1 MGGIWRKVLETVKG
15 KWEGMDRGRRG
26 LILASFIGLVLGTFL
41 LLAMLGR
48 PRYSVLFSNLS
59 SQDAGE
65 IVELLKSEKI
75 PYKLGDGGG
84 SILVPSGRVHEIRLK
99 VASKGLPRGSGV
111 GFEIFDKGGLGMSD
125 FVQRTNYQRALQ
137 GELERTIGSLS
148 EVEQARVHISIPQEG
163 VFLEKAREPSASVL
177 LKLKPGASMDG
188 EKAKAIAHLVA
199 SAVEGLTPERVTI
212 VDTNGRFLSDL
223 ESTSP
228 VKLLPSQMELVSA
241 YEKKVEEKIA
251 GMLEKA
257 LGPGKSVVKVSAILD
272 MDHVESNRE
281 IYEPSTPSGTGMIL
295 SEKELSETFQGQGGV
310 GGVPGARALIPTYQA
325 SSSGPSSYQRRE
337 VTRNYEITKRVE
349 RQIKVPGDVKRL
361 SVAVIVNGN
370 PPSSQL
376 ASLRSA
382 IATAAG
388 IDERR
393 GDRIIVTAMPFDT
406 SFIER
411 ERAAMEKARREE
423 FYISIAKYVVMG
435 IVGLLLLL
443 FLRKALRRK
452 PEVVREEIPE
462 AQVETVVEEV
472 PEPVLVE
479 EEKEDLEKRRFDLM
493 RRKIEEEA
501 RERAEVIAN
510 FLRAWIEGE

>member
-1 MGGIWRKVLETVKG
+1 
-15 KWEGMDRGRRG
+15 
-26 LILASFIGLVLGTFL
+26 
-41 LLAMLGR
+41 
-48 PRYSVLFSNLS
+48 
-59 SQDAGE
+59 
-65 IVELLKSEKI
+65 
-75 PYKLGDGGG
+75 
-84 SILVPSGRVHEIRLK
+84 
-99 VASKGLPRGSGV
+99 
-111 GFEIFDKGGLGMSD
+111 
-125 FVQRTNYQRALQ
+125 
-137 GELERTIGSLS
+137 
-148 EVEQARVHISIPQEG
+148 
-163 VFLEKAREPSASVL
+163 
-177 LKLKPGASMDG
+177 
-188 EKAKAIAHLVA
+188 
-199 SAVEGLTPERVTI
+199 
-212 VDTNGRFLSDL
+212 
-223 ESTSP
+223 
-228 VKLLPSQMELVSA
+228 
-241 YEKKVEEKIA
+241 
-251 GMLEKA
+251 
-257 LGPGKSVVKVSAILD
+257 

-479 EEKEDLEKRRFDLM
+479 EEEKEDLEKRRFELM